1 MTTILDQ
8 VQDSLAIVNYLLRK
22 VKVLKEWANVII
34 EKSWQEE
41 RITWLQA

>member
-1 MTTILDQ
+1 MTIILDQ
-8 VQDSLAIVNYLLRK
+8 VQDSLAIVNYLLQK

-41 RITWLQA
+41 RITRLQA